1 MSTATPSEVF
11 RQLVD
16 GITSRRYADLPDLY
30 AERTDVRHPLSPYG
44 DHPLLSRDDLR
55 EHFGG
60 AAATAAAAVEFT
72 ADDVTIHQ
80 TADPEVIVAEWT
92 YRGTDPGTGKEFA
105 APCVIV
111 MKVHDGRI
119 VWSRDYI
126 DHLTMARARG
136 QLDQV
141 VAAITEPN
149 G

>member
-1 MSTATPSEVF
+1 MTPTEVF
-11 RQLVD
+11 HRLVE
-16 GITSRRYADLPDLY
+16 GITSRRYAELPDLY

-44 DHPLLSRDDLR
+44 DHPLLSRNDLR
-55 EHFGG
+55 AHFGGG
-60 AAATAAAAVEFT
+60 AAAATRAIEFT
-72 ADDVTIHQ
+72 AEDRVVHQ

-92 YRGTDPGTGKEFA
+92 YRGTDKTTGERFA

-111 MKVHDGRI
+111 MKVHDGQI

-126 DHLTMARARG
+126 DHVTMARARG

-141 VAAITEPN
+141 VAAIREPR